1 MGFFSFI
8 RRLML
13 ILFGTANDLVFL
25 SFSNEDTGKNFSDH
39 LNSALTI
46 AGFRTFKND
55 DGVRRGENTG
65 SETRKAIQE
74 SKISVIVF
82 SKDYASSTRCLDELV
97 MIMDARRATGHIVLP
112 IFYHLDPSEV
122 RSQEGRCFEA
132 FSTHEKS
139 FQGEKGRVEEWRA
152 ALREAADVAGMVLQD
167 RYESKFIESIVKEI
181 ADKLNFSLPHAP
193 PSSLPLS
200 SALRP
205 PSYFLGLLREWRDP
219 LSLFIFFD
227 FSLNTID
234 LTLFSNEVH
243 TVQIPIVFSEKTK
256 KIKRESGAAGKAE
269 VSGDEN
275 KRMVPQRTDFV

>member
-200 SALRP
+200 AALRP
-205 PSYFLGLLREWRDP
+205 PSYFLGLLREWRRSFFQTS
-219 LSLFIFFD
+219 SLFLFFL
-227 FSLNTID
+227 SPL
-234 LTLFSNEVH
+234 
-243 TVQIPIVFSEKTK
+243 
-256 KIKRESGAAGKAE
+256 
-269 VSGDEN
+269 
-275 KRMVPQRTDFV
+275 